1 MKVCVTSYGPTLDS
15 KVQPIF
21 GRCQYFIFVDP
32 VSMESEVEPNPY
44 ASGSGEAGVESAK
57 LVIRKGVTSLLTTR
71 VGTKA
76 RAVLDAAGVKI
87 MNLKGETAREMVV
100 AFRKRKE
107 KI

>member
-1 MKVCVTSYGPTLDS
+1 MDS

-44 ASGSGEAGVESAK
+44 ASGSGEAGVESAE
-57 LVIRKGVTSLLTTR
+57 LVIRKGVTSLLTAR

-87 MNLKGETAREMVV
+87 MNLKGETAREVV
-100 AFRKRKE
+100 EAFRKKKE